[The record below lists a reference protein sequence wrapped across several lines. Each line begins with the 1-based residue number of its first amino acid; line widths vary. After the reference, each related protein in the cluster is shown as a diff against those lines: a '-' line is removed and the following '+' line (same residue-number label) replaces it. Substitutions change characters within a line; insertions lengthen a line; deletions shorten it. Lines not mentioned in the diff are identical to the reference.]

1 VTENGKRRT
10 TPKRLIPRVKRF
22 TANGEDVWVATDAAV
37 SNLEAAIEKVRGF
50 FATGKANGWGGSLM
64 FAIEAVFHE
73 LEDPY
78 QK

>member
-1 VTENGKRRT
+1 MTENGKRRT
-10 TPKRLIPRVKRF
+10 PPKRLIPRVKRF

-37 SNLEAAIEKVRGF
+37 SNLEAAIEKVRSYL
-50 FATGKANGWGGSLM
+50 ATGKANGWEGAMM

-78 QK
+78 QQ